1 MGKALL
7 NINVPIRGAG
17 KINKTRLI
25 YTGVSL
31 AAFFA
36 IWNWGSRAP
45 YVGKYV
51 NYGEA
56 YILKALGFNNIPTP
70 TL

>member
-1 MGKALL
+1 MKQI
-7 NINVPIRGAG
+7 NINIPAG
-17 KINKTRLI
+17 GGVLNKKRII

-36 IWNWGSRAP
+36 LWNWGSRAP

-56 YILKALGFNNIPTP
+56 WILKGLGFNVSTP

>member
-7 NINVPIRGAG
+7 NINLGNDAG
-17 KINKTRLI
+17 VINKRRII

-31 AAFFA
+31 AVFFA
-36 IWNWGSRAP
+36 AWNWGSKAP
-45 YVGKYV
+45 YVGKYI

-56 YILKALGFNNIPTP
+56 YILKGLGFNVPTP
-70 TL
+70 TLA